1 MGSSSGTSSELSSL
15 LQTSVSD
22 ENLQKLI
29 EQRKRK
35 RTESNRESARRSRM
49 KKQKHLAELTA
60 EADRLTGENNQMIT
74 AVDFATRVCLK
85 IEGENSVLRAQVIEL
100 TNRLESLDQ
109 IIGCLSVGSGGFGA
123 EESLDGFV
131 DNTWNYLYW
140 NQHIMAS
147 AEMLH
152 Y

>member
-1 MGSSSGTSSELSSL
+1 
-15 LQTSVSD
+15 
-22 ENLQKLI
+22 
-29 EQRKRK
+29 
-35 RTESNRESARRSRM
+35 M
-49 KKQKHLAELTA
+49 KKQKHLAELKA
-60 EADRLTGENNQMIT
+60 EADRLTGENNRMIT
-74 AVDFATRVCLK
+74 AVDFATRVCSK

-123 EESLDGFV
+123 EESLDGFGD

-140 NQHIMAS
+140 NQPIMAS